1 MFFILTIHSW
11 AQSVTDEYKVP
22 LNNISLSDPF
32 IFADKSDS
40 TYYMYGSGGNGTVMC
55 RASKDLKN
63 WTDDL

>member
-40 TYYMYGSGGNGTVMC
+40 KYYMYGSGGNGTVMV
-55 RASKDLKN
+55 N
-63 WTDDL
+63 